1 MDGRFQ
7 YFLSPA
13 IFYWGIFQ
21 CCVRAQVLTF
31 LLALALQIKL
41 NEYDNHQFIA
51 IWKVRVCFPIC
62 LQRAI
67 KESAKTPK
75 ALTSELN
82 GNRCL
87 FEIDR
92 IIAAIHSYLTKI
104 PTTMWR
110 EYGQVF
116 AQRPILSN
124 LTLRELRTASPSYG
138 WWWCKTGQ
146 GGQRERKYLRVD
158 ELRVHAILIN
168 LRNNPILCTFRSH
181 FMLWLLKRAA

>member
-1 MDGRFQ
+1 MPVTGVLSKSQLWLKSIQAFYGPCTHQRYQISDSMDGRFQ

-13 IFYWGIFQ
+13 ISYWGIFQ
-21 CCVRAQVLTF
+21 CCVRAQVLTLF
-31 LLALALQIKL
+31 LLAFALQIKL
-41 NEYDNHQFIA
+41 NEYDNYQFIA
-51 IWKVRVCFPIC
+51 IWEMRACFPIC

-124 LTLRELRTASPSYG
+124 LTLRELRTASP
-138 WWWCKTGQ
+138 
-146 GGQRERKYLRVD
+146 
-158 ELRVHAILIN
+158 II
-168 LRNNPILCTFRSH
+168 
-181 FMLWLLKRAA
+181 WLVVV